1 MRFDQVTIRVIAE
14 LLDLDEASLSPDRP
28 MNSIEG
34 WDSVVAL
41 RVLVYLER
49 ELGFAIDYDQFANA
63 AHLGEL
69 VRPAVHAASTSE
81 SAVM

>member
-1 MRFDQVTIRVIAE
+1 M
-14 LLDLDEASLSPDRP
+14 S
-28 MNSIEG
+28 SIKG

-49 ELGFAIDYDQFANA
+49 ELGFAIDYDQFSNA
-63 AHLGEL
+63 ARLGEL
-69 VRPAVHAASTSE
+69 VRPAAYAAATPE